1 MRLEA
6 GQLVIL
12 NRNIGQIKNGEM
24 FKVIRV
30 TGALAVIK
38 SIVTND
44 EYFVY
49 KYFSGLDLVEKVGL
63 HV

>member
-6 GQLVIL
+6 GQLVKF
-12 NRNIGQIKNGEM
+12 NRNMGQCKNGEM

-30 TGALAVIK
+30 IEVLAVIK

-44 EYFVY
+44 EYFVN
-49 KYFSGLDLVEKVGL
+49 KYFSGLDLIGKVGL